1 MTQTGYS
8 FLFQDLSFENL
19 LWLLKVICIE
29 TLERPGEKLH
39 HPWEKARP
47 YMGIKISLCRDVTVR
62 ETIELVGP
70 FSKEL
75 VSRFFF
81 SLTIFKAY
89 RFSLILGLFD
99 FSGIFGEWSKSMEKS
114 PSLWKKNYET
124 LRLNVLLHL
133 TWKRK

>member
-29 TLERPGEKLH
+29 TLERLGEKLH
-39 HPWEKARP
+39 HPWKTRP
-47 YMGIKISLCRDVTVR
+47 YMGIKFSLCRDVTVK

-70 FSKEL
+70 FFKRSGFQIFVVKN
-75 VSRFFF
+75 F
-81 SLTIFKAY
+81 FKAY

-99 FSGIFGEWSKSMEKS
+99 FSGIYGE
-114 PSLWKKNYET
+114 
-124 LRLNVLLHL
+124 
-133 TWKRK
+133 